1 MSAALDAEELFQKL
15 KELGALRVISHCG
28 PSTFE
33 AICTV
38 STFGVAHGHIN
49 AITSEYHW
57 HLNLNGFR
65 HVTSHDEIHERSGR
79 RVLFF
84 ELRENA
90 GADPFLLIY
99 LYRDK
104 GAEFEPAREKLFLEL
119 HSSMMQGIKLASP
132 TSGA

>member
-1 MSAALDAEELFQKL
+1 MSTPLDAEKFFQKL
-15 KELGALRVISHCG
+15 KELGALRVISRCG

-49 AITSEYHW
+49 AITPEYHW
-57 HLNLNGFR
+57 HLNLSGFR

-90 GADPFLLIY
+90 SADPFLLIY

-119 HSSMMQGIKLASP
+119 HSSMMRGLELP
-132 TSGA
+132 PRT